1 MYNSNFSLEFNT
13 LPDYIIKYYIVP
25 YLDSETLLFNFRTL
39 STHCFNCS
47 KDSLGEVLSNEQLS
61 QFRQLCKEHQY
72 ETLKENFHKKIE
84 KLVEIKQLIVQYA
97 TEFNFADLIRMI
109 LEDNNEAKVVQLCKM
124 FLSILHY
131 KDIIKMLD
139 ENQFT
144 ELNDLLMTENC
155 RRTFREKI
163 ANILDIEI
171 LDLQV
176 GDFGTMYIEYDDIY
190 LQQLDRS
197 GNFLYS
203 VSGKLIEFQVQKI
216 IQHDLKLKIQK
227 FIDLGNEL
235 TEKWNKKRYFH
246 NNLIESSENSKTTNV
261 KIKKML
267 NLFDRYEMDTPIKD
281 FYNEYIEIDS
291 HIYNLNN
298 ILSNRKKL
306 NDKITRLEAMSNFY
320 NKCKH
325 NEKET
330 LFIVANSTF
339 SQIDFLKVLSNIKP
353 SWEINEENFIK
364 TNLLIKAYIENIQ
377 N

>member
-1 MYNSNFSLEFNT
+1 MHSPNHSVDFIT

-25 YLDSETLLFNFRTL
+25 YLDSKTLLFNFRTL

-47 KDSLGEVLSNEQLS
+47 KDSLGEVLSNEQMS

-72 ETLKENFHKKIE
+72 ETLKENFHKKIQ
-84 KLVEIKQLIVQYA
+84 KLIEIKQLIVQYA

-109 LEDNNEAKVVQLCKM
+109 LEDNNETKVVQLCKM

-144 ELNDLLMTENC
+144 ELNDLLMTEDC

-203 VSGKLIEFQVQKI
+203 VSGKLIEFQVQNSLNKTI
-216 IQHDLKLKIQK
+216 AKAKNVVYLFKSVNLQK
-227 FIDLGNEL
+227 KFDVISIYNA
-235 TEKWNKKRYFH
+235 TEKNYNSLPTAEEPCEYFVFYFDSRY
-246 NNLIESSENSKTTNV
+246 SC
-261 KIKKML
+261 
-267 NLFDRYEMDTPIKD
+267 
-281 FYNEYIEIDS
+281 ID
-291 HIYNLNN
+291 
-298 ILSNRKKL
+298 
-306 NDKITRLEAMSNFY
+306 
-320 NKCKH
+320 
-325 NEKET
+325 
-330 LFIVANSTF
+330 VVTF
-339 SQIDFLKVLSNIKP
+339 TK
-353 SWEINEENFIK
+353 
-364 TNLLIKAYIENIQ
+364 
-377 N
+377 